1 MSGQSESNTGPA
13 HRSVEIGVTIAIA
26 IFAVVVIVGSIQAG
40 IGWGDEGPKA
50 GFFPFYVG
58 ISILISSLVNLVGVL
73 QQNGNDLF
81 AEWSQLR
88 RVMAVLIPTAIYV
101 ALIPW
106 IGIYIASAILIAAFM
121 RWLGHYGWLPIA
133 AIAIGLPLFIF
144 VIFERWFLVPL
155 PKGPIEAALGF

>member
-13 HRSVEIGVTIAIA
+13 HRSVEIGVTIGIA
-26 IFAVVVIVGSIQAG
+26 IFALVVIVGSIQAG

-58 ISILISSLVNLVGVL
+58 VSILISSAVNLIGVL
-73 QQNGNDLF
+73 QQSGNELF

-88 RVMAVLIPTAIYV
+88 RVMAVLIPTTIYV

-106 IGIYIASAILIAAFM
+106 IGIYISSAVLIAAFM
-121 RWLGHYGWLPIA
+121 RWLGHYGWLHIV
-133 AIAIGLPLFIF
+133 AIAVGLPLVIF